1 MTNKKVLLLRA
12 TIASSEL
19 PRGLIECGAVVEE
32 IPIYQTVKMEPAD
45 VDFEH
50 IDQILFT
57 SGSTVKA
64 FTKKFGRVPSH
75 IKAYCL
81 GRPTQT
87 EAAKHGIDAE
97 ILQKQKT
104 EEFK

>member
-1 MTNKKVLLLRA
+1 MSKGKVYLVGA
-12 TIASSEL
+12 GPGDFEL
-19 PRGLIECGAVVEE
+19 ITLKGYKLIC
-32 IPIYQTVKMEPAD
+32 QAD

-57 SGSTVKA
+57 SGSTVRA
-64 FTKKFGRVPSH
+64 FSKKFGRITPR
-75 IKAYCL
+75 IKVYCL

-97 ILQKQKT
+97 ILPKRDD
-104 EEFK
+104 